1 MKTYKFETTV
11 QENGDIQIPK
21 ISRLANQRVEV
32 FIVVSPL
39 ITGDNNKSQTIEDF
53 LNKWRGFL
61 KGFDPDEL
69 KSQYLLEKY
78 Q

>member
-39 ITGDNNKSQTIEDF
+39 ITGDNNKSQIIEDF